1 MRKIIQIGLILAGI
15 GIASYPWISNS
26 LYEKEAGSRIQVY
39 EKKSR
44 ELPKKNYQNLMREAR
59 DYNANLAKADVIL
72 TDPFSSEQSKKNTG
86 KDYREILHIPGS
98 EVMAYVDIPGI
109 RIYLPVYHGTDG
121 EVLEKGIGHLG
132 ATSVPVGGKGT
143 HAVLTGHTGLDK
155 AKLFTD
161 LEEVRKK
168 DQFYIHVL
176 GKVLAY
182 EVDDISV
189 VRPDDTKKL
198 YVQGEQDLV
207 TLLTCTPYG
216 VNSHRLLV
224 RGHRISYRKEAYR
237 EEKHKKRKT
246 RWQKEYRKTLLIAAS
261 MVVCVGILKRK
272 WTSE

>member
-15 GIASYPWISNS
+15 GMASYPWISNS

-168 DQFYIHVL
+168 
-176 GKVLAY
+176 
-182 EVDDISV
+182 ISFIFMCWEKSWHMKW
-189 VRPDDTKKL
+189 TIFLL
-198 YVQGEQDLV
+198 YVPMIRRN
-207 TLLTCTPYG
+207 CMC
-216 VNSHRLLV
+216 
-224 RGHRISYRKEAYR
+224 R
-237 EEKHKKRKT
+237 ESKI
-246 RWQKEYRKTLLIAAS
+246 W
-261 MVVCVGILKRK
+261 
-272 WTSE
+272 

>member
-1 MRKIIQIGLILAGI
+1 MAF
-15 GIASYPWISNS
+15 YPWISNH
-26 LYEKEAGSRIQVY
+26 LYEKAAGSRIQVY

-44 ELPKKNYQNLMREAR
+44 ELSKKNYENLLREAR
-59 DYNANLAKADVIL
+59 DYNTNLVKADVTL
-72 TDPFSSEQSKKNTG
+72 TDPFSSEQSKKSTG

-109 RIYLPVYHGTDG
+109 RVYLPVYHGTDS

-161 LEEVRKK
+161 LEEVRIK
-168 DQFYIHVL
+168 DRFYIHVL
-176 GKVLAY
+176 GKIMAY

-198 YVQGEQDLV
+198 RVQGEKDLV

-224 RGHRISYRKEAYR
+224 RGHRIPYRKEVYK
-237 EEKHKKRKT
+237 EEKYKKRKT
-246 RWQKEYRKTLLIAAS
+246 RWQKEYQKALLLAGT
-261 MVVCVGILKRK
+261 VVICIGILRRK
-272 WTSE
+272 WKSD

>member
-15 GIASYPWISNS
+15 GMASYPWISNS

-132 ATSVPVGGKGT
+132 ATSVPVGGTLPGIQDWIKQNY
-143 HAVLTGHTGLDK
+143 LQIWK
-155 AKLFTD
+155 RS
-161 LEEVRKK
+161 EKK
-168 DQFYIHVL
+168 
-176 GKVLAY
+176 
-182 EVDDISV
+182 ISFIFMCWEKSWHMKW
-189 VRPDDTKKL
+189 TIFLL
-198 YVQGEQDLV
+198 YVPMIRRN
-207 TLLTCTPYG
+207 CMC
-216 VNSHRLLV
+216 
-224 RGHRISYRKEAYR
+224 R
-237 EEKHKKRKT
+237 ESKI
-246 RWQKEYRKTLLIAAS
+246 W
-261 MVVCVGILKRK
+261 
-272 WTSE
+272 